1 MMTVHEVSKCVGV
14 SVRTLH
20 YYDEIGLLCPNEV
33 TESNYRLY
41 DGTALERLQQILFF
55 RELEFPLKDIKEM
68 IDSENFDR
76 EEALQQQITLLRMKR
91 KHLDGLIDLALEIQE
106 KGMSV
111 MDFHAFDKSEMDA
124 YTKEA
129 KERWGHK
136 DAYQE
141 FEQKTAHYQ
150 KADWNMKNQV
160 LTEQFTAFGKLLDRA
175 PESEKVQDQVAK
187 LQQVITDSF
196 YTCTK
201 EILAGLGQMY
211 IADERF
217 AKTIDTAGGAG
228 TTAFVGKAIEIYCQA
243 EA

>member
-1 MMTVHEVSKCVGV
+1 MMTVHEVSKRVGV

-68 IDSENFDR
+68 LESENFDR
-76 EEALQQQITLLRMKR
+76 EEALKQQITLLRMKR

-106 KGMSV
+106 KGMNI
-111 MDFHAFDKSEMDA
+111 MDFNAFDKSEIDA

-129 KERWGHK
+129 KERWGNK

-141 FEQKTAHYQ
+141 FEQKTAHYG
-150 KADWNMKNQV
+150 KADWDTKNKA
-160 LTEQFTAFGKLLDRA
+160 LIEQFTAFGKLRDCA
-175 PESEKVQDQVAK
+175 PESEEVQAQVAK
-187 LQQVITDSF
+187 LQQVITDTY

-201 EILAGLGQMY
+201 EILTGLGQMY
-211 IADERF
+211 VADERF
-217 AKTIDTAGGAG
+217 TKTIDTAGGAG
-228 TTAFVGKAIEIYCQA
+228 TTEFVSKAIEIYCQ
-243 EA
+243 